1 MRYVCLNFILSNLGD
16 EGGYEMGGSLVFI
29 MVWDGDVHV
38 LKLLRGLDVK
48 EEF

>member
-1 MRYVCLNFILSNLGD
+1 
-16 EGGYEMGGSLVFI
+16 MGGSLVFI